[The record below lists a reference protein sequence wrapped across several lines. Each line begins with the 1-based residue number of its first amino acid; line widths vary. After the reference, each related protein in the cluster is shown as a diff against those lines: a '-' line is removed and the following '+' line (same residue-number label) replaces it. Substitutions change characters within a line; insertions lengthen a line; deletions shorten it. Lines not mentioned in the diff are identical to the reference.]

1 MVQNDLP
8 IGSWLLLTSSRFTA
22 CINISSLY
30 RKIRLPSSKSDR
42 SFLLYRS
49 CSLVLPL
56 VTQNLTLTLLLGIL
70 APTIHE
76 YHIQLGQL
84 LMRSS
89 VYCFRRLFTDSLK
102 HLQWPYFVSLCQ
114 GQLLTTI
121 PRYSLVIMTFQIC
134 FIRYM
139 TISWLVDPLSD
150 WFKHGFQGFYKGRGF
165 PVTMDEIFVQQ
176 TRDMPIAMYLAQVN
190 VWMDAIND
198 PKQDDTVLSL
208 QQQADIFRQAA
219 SSSLPDYASI
229 KHVVFSM
236 QRCLRNGEI
245 PLGGKVAPSCV
256 VTDPASANYNSV
268 SKCSCREVFLL
279 P

>member
-1 MVQNDLP
+1 
-8 IGSWLLLTSSRFTA
+8 
-22 CINISSLY
+22 
-30 RKIRLPSSKSDR
+30 
-42 SFLLYRS
+42 
-49 CSLVLPL
+49 
-56 VTQNLTLTLLLGIL
+56 
-70 APTIHE
+70 
-76 YHIQLGQL
+76 
-84 LMRSS
+84 
-89 VYCFRRLFTDSLK
+89 
-102 HLQWPYFVSLCQ
+102 
-114 GQLLTTI
+114 
-121 PRYSLVIMTFQIC
+121 
-134 FIRYM
+134 
-139 TISWLVDPLSD
+139 
-150 WFKHGFQGFYKGRGF
+150 
-165 PVTMDEIFVQQ
+165 MDEIFVQQ